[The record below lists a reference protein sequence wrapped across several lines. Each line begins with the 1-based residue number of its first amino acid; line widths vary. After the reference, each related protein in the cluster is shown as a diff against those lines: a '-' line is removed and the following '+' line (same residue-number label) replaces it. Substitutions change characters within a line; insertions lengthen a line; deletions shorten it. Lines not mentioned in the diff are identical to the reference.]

1 MPLSQTQ
8 LAALAAA
15 TAAAVFCERDCGL
28 PAELTVAQ
36 WADESGWGAH
46 QPGNNCFGIKAE
58 HGQNLQTTEYKH
70 GSEMPSPEEDT
81 FEVFP
86 DLEACFDRHA
96 QLITTYRPYLPA
108 WSQFLKDKKLGPFIE
123 RVAKAYATDPVYAL
137 KLKKILA
144 MPEVVNALR
153 DARRPLINIAPAS

>member
-8 LAALAAA
+8 LTSLIAAA
-15 TAAAVFCERDCGL
+15 AAAVFCERDCGL

-36 WADESGWGAH
+36 WADESGWGKH
-46 QPGNNCFGIKAE
+46 QPGNNCFGIKAKR
-58 HGQNLQTTEYKH
+58 GQTLQTTEYRH
-70 GSEMPSPEEDT
+70 GSETPNTEIDT

-96 QLITTYRPYLPA
+96 ELITTCRPYAPA

-123 RVAKAYATDPVYAL
+123 RVAKSYATDPNYAL
-137 KLKKILA
+137 KLKKILV
-144 MPEVVNALR
+144 MPEVVNAIR
-153 DARRPLINIAPAS
+153 DARRPLVNIAPAT